1 MVRRGRKTDLIAVV
15 ADLRHMAEPID
26 KVTSEEDAH
35 RLRPPPG
42 YDTGDVAR
50 AMKESRLTRSLR
62 PQSIV
67 VALVGLGLTGLL
79 TWAAAMAN
87 ENDSNR
93 VLQLQ
98 VRQVASTLST
108 ALPSVESQMA
118 DALTVATTTNSP
130 SAFQTFVSGKIQP
143 AGLFASVSLWQ
154 RTAAGTTLVTNEGAE
169 PQLVRDGN
177 ADTFFG
183 HVQIS
188 PRLQVT
194 GILDGSPPRL
204 GYADAAANPDG
215 YIVYAESLLPAGR
228 KITVPKSSPFG
239 QLNYAVYLG
248 PHVNQA
254 QLIGA
259 SVPTPIQGMRATAS
273 VPFGD
278 TTITVVGTPNGS
290 LTGTLSSSLPW
301 IVLAAGTVLSLGSAA
316 TVEYVARRRRTAEQ
330 MGKELTQLYAE
341 QRTIAETLQRAL
353 LPQALPEIEGMDVAA
368 RYLPGSRG
376 LDIGGD
382 WYDFV
387 VLDKDRFVFIVGDVS
402 GRGVTAAAVMGS
414 LRFSSRGFAL
424 EGHSPPEI
432 LTQLRKTLD
441 LISDGHFATVLCG
454 LVDVRRHEVTLA
466 NAGHLPPLLVS
477 SDGPEVLVAPP
488 AAPIG
493 VATDDGARALVVTV
507 DAQSTLVAFTD
518 GLVERRGEDLDD
530 GLRRLERAVAQPSG
544 TLDEQ
549 LDSIVTDMTLDAP
562 PDDVALIGFRW
573 QA

>member
-1 MVRRGRKTDLIAVV
+1 
-15 ADLRHMAEPID
+15 
-26 KVTSEEDAH
+26 
-35 RLRPPPG
+35 
-42 YDTGDVAR
+42 
-50 AMKESRLTRSLR
+50 MKESRLTRSLR

-67 VALVGLGLTGLL
+67 VAIVGLGLTGLL

-98 VRQVASTLST
+98 VRQVASTLSA

-154 RTAAGTTLVTNEGAE
+154 RTAAGATLVSYEGAE
-169 PQLVRDGN
+169 PQLVARRRRQDLF
-177 ADTFFG
+177 AHLPT
-183 HVQIS
+183 S
-188 PRLQVT
+188 PQLQVT

-204 GYADAAANPDG
+204 GYADAASNPDG

-248 PHVNQA
+248 PHETEA

-273 VPFGD
+273 VPFGN
-278 TTITVVGTPNGS
+278 TTITVVGTPKGS

-330 MGKELTQLYAE
+330 MSRELTQLYAE
-341 QRTIAETLQRAL
+341 QRTIAETLQQAL
-353 LPQALPEIEGMDVAA
+353 LPQTLPEIEGMDVAA
-368 RYLPGSRG
+368 RYLPGSG
-376 LDIGGD
+376 MDIGGD
-382 WYDFV
+382 WYDLV

-424 EGHSPPEI
+424 EGHSPAEI

-441 LISDGHFATVLCG
+441 LKTDGHFATVLCG

-477 SDGPEVLVAPP
+477 RDGPEVLVASP

-493 VATDDGARALVVTV
+493 VATDDGAHPLVVSV
-507 DAQSTLVAFTD
+507 EARSTLVAFTD
-518 GLVERRGEDLDD
+518 GLVERRGEDLDE
-530 GLRRLERAVAQPSG
+530 GLRRLERAAAQPSN

-549 LDSIVTDMTLDAP
+549 LGSIVTDMTLDAP
-562 PDDVALIGFRW
+562 QDDVALIGFRW

>member
-1 MVRRGRKTDLIAVV
+1 
-15 ADLRHMAEPID
+15 
-26 KVTSEEDAH
+26 
-35 RLRPPPG
+35 
-42 YDTGDVAR
+42 
-50 AMKESRLTRSLR
+50 MKESRLTPSLR

-67 VALVGLGLTGLL
+67 VAVVGLGLTGLL

-87 ENDSNR
+87 QNDSNS

-108 ALPSVESQMA
+108 ALPSVESQLA

-143 AGLFASVSLWQ
+143 AGYFASVSLWQ
-154 RTAAGTTLVTNEGAE
+154 RTATGATLVVSEGAE
-169 PQLVRDGN
+169 PQLVLDGG
-177 ADTFFG
+177 ADAFFA
-183 HVQIS
+183 HLRVS
-188 PRLQVT
+188 PQLQVT
-194 GILDGSPPRL
+194 GILGGSPPRI
-204 GYADAAANPDG
+204 GYADAAANSYG

-228 KITVPKSSPFG
+228 KITVPSSSPFG

-248 PHVNQA
+248 HHETEA

-316 TVEYVARRRRTAEQ
+316 TVEYVARRRRAAER

-341 QRTIAETLQRAL
+341 QRTIAETLQQAL
-353 LPQALPEIEGMDVAA
+353 LPQTLPEIEGMDVAA

-376 LDIGGD
+376 MDIGGD

-387 VLDKDRFVFIVGDVS
+387 VLDKGRFVFIVGDVS
-402 GRGVTAAAVMGS
+402 GRGVAAAAVMGS

-424 EGHSPPEI
+424 ERHPPSEI

-441 LISDGHFATVLCG
+441 LTADGHFATVLCG
-454 LVDVRRHEVTLA
+454 LVDVERHEVTLA
-466 NAGHLPPLLVS
+466 NAGHLPPVLVS
-477 SDGPEVLVAPP
+477 GDGAEILAVPP

-493 VATDDGARALVVTV
+493 VATEDGARPVVVTV
-507 DAQSTLVAFTD
+507 GAGSALVAFTD
-518 GLVERRGEDLDD
+518 GLVERRDEDLDD
-530 GLRRLERAVAQPSG
+530 SMRRLERAAGQSSG
-544 TLDEQ
+544 TLDQ
-549 LDSIVTDMTLDAP
+549 RLGSIVTDMTLDAP
-562 PDDVALIGFRW
+562 QDDVALIGFRW